1 MKVRATVPQNQA
13 KLNPFIM
20 AMPFLKLAIVL
31 AVFFFFFSPV
41 PPKSVGLVLEAN
53 MKIGSRPPGCVNKC
67 MSCRPCMAAAAAVV
81 VPVHKMK
88 GKAFNAIA
96 SSREEEALCNILHSS
111 FPPFLSVHASILG
124 WKSAS
129 LRFLE
134 LHPPCVAQQYGGHQT
149 PIRLPRRI
157 CSSNRFLFV
166 ADVISI
172 LFA

>member
-1 MKVRATVPQNQA
+1 
-13 KLNPFIM
+13 M

-67 MSCRPCMAAAAAVV
+67 MSCRPCMAAAAV

-96 SSREEEALCNILHSS
+96 SSREEEGSYYL
-111 FPPFLSVHASILG
+111 LS
-124 WKSAS
+124 WKCQCGNKIYQ
-129 LRFLE
+129 
-134 LHPPCVAQQYGGHQT
+134 P
-149 PIRLPRRI
+149 
-157 CSSNRFLFV
+157 
-166 ADVISI
+166 
-172 LFA
+172 